1 MISQTFLLSLFCR
14 FYINP
19 STGAIYLVSQLDYE
33 TQTEYSFLVFASDK
47 ASIPKTG
54 QVLVRI
60 QVTDY
65 NDVGPEFTLPLYTA
79 RVLESSTVFQS
90 PVRVTVSEHVFYFLM
105 WGAGGGGG
113 SSFFFLCLFRG
124 GGIVETLGP
133 CTLVRNPM
141 LSLGLAQLTAFTL
154 FKNPLLN
161 FQTRVSPAPRLWKMG
176 SPALSTINPL
186 FSFH

>member
-1 MISQTFLLSLFCR
+1 MISQTFLLLLFHR

-33 TQTEYSFLVFASDK
+33 TQTEYSFLVFAMDK
-47 ASIPKTG
+47 APIPKTG

-105 WGAGGGGG
+105 LGGGGPFCFCVDVG
-113 SSFFFLCLFRG
+113 GRWG
-124 GGIVETLGP
+124 GGGEL
-133 CTLVRNPM
+133 
-141 LSLGLAQLTAFTL
+141 
-154 FKNPLLN
+154 
-161 FQTRVSPAPRLWKMG
+161 
-176 SPALSTINPL
+176 
-186 FSFH
+186 

>member
-1 MISQTFLLSLFCR
+1 MISQTFLFLFRR

-19 STGAIYLVSQLDYE
+19 STGAIYLVNQLDYE

-47 ASIPKTG
+47 APIPKTG

-90 PVRVTVSEHVFYFLM
+90 PVRVTVSELVLFYFLM
-105 WGAGGGGG
+105 GRGAFFS
-113 SSFFFLCLFRG
+113 SSFFWGVWWGEL
-124 GGIVETLGP
+124 
-133 CTLVRNPM
+133 
-141 LSLGLAQLTAFTL
+141 
-154 FKNPLLN
+154 
-161 FQTRVSPAPRLWKMG
+161 
-176 SPALSTINPL
+176 
-186 FSFH
+186 